1 MEGKSMVFEKLVQV
15 LADKTDCDASAV
27 TMESTLESLGIDSL
41 DTVEIVME
49 LEEQLEF
56 ELELDQK
63 VNTVGELVA
72 IIEAKMAK

>member
-1 MEGKSMVFEKLVQV
+1 MVFEKLAQI
-15 LADKTDCDASAV
+15 LANKIDCEVSAV

-72 IIEAKMAK
+72 IIEAKLAK

>member
-1 MEGKSMVFEKLVQV
+1 MVFEKLAAI
-15 LADKTDCDASAV
+15 LAEKIGCEVSAV

-49 LEEQLEF
+49 LEEQLDV

-72 IIEAKMAK
+72 IIESKMA

>member
-1 MEGKSMVFEKLVQV
+1 MVFEKLVQI
-15 LADKTDCDASAV
+15 LADKTDCNAGDV

-49 LEEQLEF
+49 LEEQLDF

-72 IIEAKMAK
+72 IIEAKMEQ

>member
-1 MEGKSMVFEKLVQV
+1 MVFEKLVQI
-15 LADKTDCDASAV
+15 LADKTDCNAASV

-49 LEEQLEF
+49 LEEQLDF

-72 IIEAKMAK
+72 IIEAKMEQ